1 MHSAVESS
9 SADIRDQLRKDH
21 QVALAELEALRH
33 EGDERR
39 SHELL
44 ARLRRSWMIDTLSK
58 ESVVYR
64 AIEGIES
71 ANESSAD
78 LRFVAHELVDGLFE
92 KLSRLR
98 VGTPEWKARLNI
110 AREIIM
116 RLIESEHEEVFGKL
130 GERYD
135 AEGLARLAENF
146 ESTRA
151 KLTMLEEAKAA

>member
-1 MHSAVESS
+1 MQPADRASS
-9 SADIRDQLRKDH
+9 TDIRDQLRRDH
-21 QVALAELEALRH
+21 QSSLAELEALRH
-33 EGDERR
+33 ENDNQR

-44 ARLRRSWMIDTLSK
+44 ARLRRSWMIGTLSK

-71 ANESSAD
+71 ANESGAD

-92 KLSRLR
+92 KLSHLR
-98 VGTPEWKARLNI
+98 VGTPEWHARLDV

-135 AEGLARLAENF
+135 AEGLAMLAESF